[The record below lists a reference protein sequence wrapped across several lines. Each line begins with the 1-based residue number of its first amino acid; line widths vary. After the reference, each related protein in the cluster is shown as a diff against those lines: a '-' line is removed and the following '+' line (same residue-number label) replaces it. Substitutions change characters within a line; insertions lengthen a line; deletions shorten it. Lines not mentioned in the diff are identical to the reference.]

1 MSYISEILQM
11 LNQFPWLFITYVTI
25 LGLLVGSFLNVV
37 IYRLPIMMENS
48 FKDEYEEYFHPE
60 NQKTERKTFNL
71 VVPRSACP
79 NCGHMISAWENIP
92 IISYIFLGGKCK
104 GCKTK
109 ISLRYPVVELLTGVL
124 SFFVAY
130 HFGPTVQMVGALL
143 LTWALIAISGIDFDK
158 MLIPDEIVYPM
169 LWLGVLLN
177 IDHVFVKSVE
187 ESIYG
192 AVFGYLSLWG
202 FYWVF
207 KLLTKKEGMG
217 YGDFKL
223 VACLGAFLG
232 YKMLPLIIIG
242 SAFLGAIVGVLIIIF
257 SKDHQSKPIPFGPY
271 IAVMGYVAMFFG
283 HDLNAFYLRMILN

>member
-71 VVPRSACP
+71 IVPRSACP

-109 ISLRYPVVELLTGVL
+109 ISLRYPVV
-124 SFFVAY
+124 
-130 HFGPTVQMVGALL
+130 
-143 LTWALIAISGIDFDK
+143 
-158 MLIPDEIVYPM
+158 
-169 LWLGVLLN
+169 
-177 IDHVFVKSVE
+177 
-187 ESIYG
+187 
-192 AVFGYLSLWG
+192 
-202 FYWVF
+202 
-207 KLLTKKEGMG
+207 
-217 YGDFKL
+217 
-223 VACLGAFLG
+223 
-232 YKMLPLIIIG
+232 
-242 SAFLGAIVGVLIIIF
+242 
-257 SKDHQSKPIPFGPY
+257 
-271 IAVMGYVAMFFG
+271 
-283 HDLNAFYLRMILN
+283 